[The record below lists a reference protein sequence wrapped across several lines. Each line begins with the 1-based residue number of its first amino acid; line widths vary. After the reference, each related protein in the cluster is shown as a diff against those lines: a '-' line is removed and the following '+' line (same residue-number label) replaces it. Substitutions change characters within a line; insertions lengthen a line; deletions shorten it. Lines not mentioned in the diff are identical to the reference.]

1 VLIPVK
7 PAVEHRTALDLSGW
21 GPGGRWFKSGLPD
34 YESPGNRLVS
44 SRAGF
49 EPEILLGSNF
59 TAVAVR
65 KARTAGRFRVTSR
78 TAGPRAL
85 R

>member
-1 VLIPVK
+1 VLNPVN
-7 PAVEHRTALDLSGW
+7 PAVEHSAALELSGW
-21 GPGGRWFKSGLPD
+21 GPGGRRFKSGLPD

-44 SRAGF
+44 SRVGF
-49 EPEILLGSNF
+49 QPEILLGSNF

-65 KARTAGRFRVTSR
+65 KARRAARFSVASR
-78 TAGPRAL
+78 TTGNSAL